1 MVQYCVLC
9 GNVDGMDGVSV
20 HWYLSL
26 CMYNTITTLDIIIT
40 KTIFIIINNNMMI
53 ILVSQRMLNGG
64 VNG

>member
-9 GNVDGMDGVSV
+9 GNVEGVDGVSV

-26 CMYNTITTLDIIIT
+26 YMYNTITTLDIIIT
-40 KTIFIIINNNMMI
+40 KTIFIINNNMMI